1 MAVQNN
7 FLELWLAVL
16 RSNNLL
22 VSRIISAAFRL
33 CSFATVFLLTACV
46 SSDLTNIDRASGTAV
61 LELYPMSSSQNSTR
75 CVITHIDGEDMRD
88 RQSPRL
94 TVSYIVPEGENLY
107 QLNCANSVGSI
118 PVRAYSFTLP
128 VTFVAG
134 KTYMLLQEFSAE
146 NNCIVILEKARPDI
160 KQAPVAEFCSPAV
173 GQGFE

>member
-7 FLELWLAVL
+7 FLEFRLAVL
-16 RSNNLL
+16 WSNNIQ
-22 VSRIISAAFRL
+22 VSRVTSAAFRL
-33 CSFATVFLLTACV
+33 CGFAAVLLLTACV
-46 SSDLTNIDRASGTAV
+46 SSDLTSVDSAAGTAV

-75 CVITHIDGEDMRD
+75 CLVTHIDGEDMRD

-107 QLNCANSVGSI
+107 QLNCENSVGSI
-118 PVRAYSFTLP
+118 PVRAYSFVMP

-134 KTYMLLQEFSAE
+134 KTYMLLQDLSAE
-146 NNCIVILEKARPDI
+146 NNCIVIREKAKSKI
-160 KQAPVAEFCSPAV
+160 KLAPVAEFCSPVV